1 MMLDNQADILAMQC
15 NSPLPIATV
24 PEWWAV
30 RVGADRPQLV
40 IMFRS
45 TDANASRYTLTIP
58 HYMDDGKKPKIPKYQ
73 KGSIKCEIELKDN
86 SKIRIYAVNEV
97 EGKRVLSLILKYVDP
112 SMIESRTPSFKKESR
127 AYKQC
132 EVIPERAD
140 YYSTGSRNME
150 PDTRYY
156 L

>member
-1 MMLDNQADILAMQC
+1 MTLNNQADILAMQC
-15 NSPLPIATV
+15 KLKDPIATV

-40 IMFRS
+40 IMYRS
-45 TDANASRYTLTIP
+45 TDTNGSRYTLSLP
-58 HYMDDGKKPKIPKYQ
+58 HYVDDGRKPRIPKYE
-73 KGSIKCEIELKDN
+73 KGSIKCEVELKDN

-97 EGKRVLSLILKYVDP
+97 EGKRVLSLLLKYVNP
-112 SMIESRTPSFKKESR
+112 AMIESRTPSFKKESR
-127 AYKQC
+127 PFKQC

-140 YYSTGSRNME
+140 YYSTGSRDME

-156 L
+156 Y